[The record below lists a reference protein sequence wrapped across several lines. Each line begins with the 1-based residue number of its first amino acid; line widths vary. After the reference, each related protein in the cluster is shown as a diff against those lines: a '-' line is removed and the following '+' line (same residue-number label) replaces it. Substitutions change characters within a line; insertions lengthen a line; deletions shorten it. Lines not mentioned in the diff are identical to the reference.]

1 VWQTI
6 EWLRYF
12 YSYIDLCLVSFV
24 LERRA
29 NEVSDYTYPLV

>member
-12 YSYIDLCLVSFV
+12 YSYIDLSLVSFV
-24 LERRA
+24 LGDERMNFPIIR
-29 NEVSDYTYPLV
+29 TL